1 MHDINCLEDDR
12 RTARRAMLRDFL
24 RSRRARLTPGDVGL
38 APGGRRHTRGLRR
51 EEVAVL
57 SGVSESWYT
66 WLEQGRDI
74 RVSDAV
80 LDGISRALRLSDSER
95 AHLYRLAGARPSMPE
110 PPLTHDD
117 LAHLQRV
124 VNGWLPAPA
133 YVIDRYWNV
142 LSANTYAT
150 VAMGIHADDNFLT
163 GFFTDPE
170 TRDRYPHWEEVAA
183 QLVGRFR
190 EQVARYADDARL
202 AMMVRGL
209 ARSDDRFAELWS
221 RHELCDRTRT
231 SVAIRLP
238 GGADQTFEYAELGL
252 LGRADLRVKLYIP
265 VRPDAP
271 QHTPDLTLDT
281 DHTLAAPAPAP
292 MPVPAP
298 DLVASAVAVAAPAA
312 FHLERRAG

>member
-1 MHDINCLEDDR
+1 
-12 RTARRAMLRDFL
+12 MLRDFL

-38 APGGRRHTRGLRR
+38 VAGGRRHTRGLRR

-80 LDGISRALRLSDSER
+80 LDGISAALRLTDSER
-95 AHLYRLAGARPSMPE
+95 VHLYRLAGVRPPAPE
-110 PPLTHDD
+110 PPLSNDD

-133 YVIDRYWNV
+133 YVVDRYWNI
-142 LSANTYAT
+142 LSANTYAS
-150 VAMGIHADDNFLT
+150 VAMGIHADENLLT
-163 GFFTDPE
+163 GFFTDP
-170 TRDRYPHWEEVAA
+170 TTKDRYPHWEEVAR

-190 EQVARYADDARL
+190 EQVARYADDPRL

-209 ARSDDRFAELWS
+209 AGSDARFAELWS
-221 RHELCDRTRT
+221 RHELFDRTRS
-231 SVAIRLP
+231 SVVIRLP
-238 GGADQTFEYAELGL
+238 GGAARTFEYAELGL

-265 VRPDAP
+265 ARDANP
-271 QHTPDLTLDT
+271 VDT
-281 DHTLAAPAPAP
+281 ALVDPTLADPALGP
-292 MPVPAP
+292 MPVPA
-298 DLVASAVAVAAPAA
+298 AVPAQAA
-312 FHLERRAG
+312 FQLASRAG